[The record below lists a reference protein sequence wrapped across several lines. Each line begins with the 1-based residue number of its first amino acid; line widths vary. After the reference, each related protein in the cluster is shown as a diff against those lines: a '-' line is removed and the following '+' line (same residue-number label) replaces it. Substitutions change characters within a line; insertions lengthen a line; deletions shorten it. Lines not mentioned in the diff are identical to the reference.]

1 MTTRRLI
8 VSRRKGSGQ
17 TRRRTSM
24 ESSHVAALQSKKA
37 TLERQIEAEM
47 ARPVPDDVTL
57 KNLKLRKLRIKE
69 ELLQLH

>member
-1 MTTRRLI
+1 
-8 VSRRKGSGQ
+8 
-17 TRRRTSM
+17 M

-37 TLERQIEAEM
+37 NLERQIEAEM